1 MEWKE
6 YNDGE
11 RETVANVVVGG
22 GKKKIGEAA
31 AVGDEGVA
39 STAGGGVGGVGG
51 VGESKL
57 GPLYRSAPAF
67 QLGKEEGGKKGE
79 RRNHMTEKKATR
91 LYIPRTAHSR
101 PGKDLWSAS
110 V

>member
-6 YNDGE
+6 YYDGE

-22 GKKKIGEAA
+22 GKKKIGEVA
-31 AVGDEGVA
+31 AVGDESVA
-39 STAGGGVGGVGG
+39 STAGGGG

-67 QLGKEEGGKKGE
+67 QLGKEEGGKK
-79 RRNHMTEKKATR
+79 RREEESH
-91 LYIPRTAHSR
+91 
-101 PGKDLWSAS
+101 D
-110 V
+110 

>member
-6 YNDGE
+6 YYDGE

-31 AVGDEGVA
+31 AVGDESVA
-39 STAGGGVGGVGG
+39 STAGGGGGVGG
-51 VGESKL
+51 VGESEL

-67 QLGKEEGGKKGE
+67 QLGKEEGGKKGRE
-79 RRNHMTEKKATR
+79 EESH
-91 LYIPRTAHSR
+91 
-101 PGKDLWSAS
+101 D
-110 V
+110 

>member
-6 YNDGE
+6 YYDGE

-31 AVGDEGVA
+31 VGDESVA
-39 STAGGGVGGVGG
+39 STAGGGGGG

-67 QLGKEEGGKKGE
+67 QLGKEEGGKKE
-79 RRNHMTEKKATR
+79 RGGITWLKKKP
-91 LYIPRTAHSR
+91 LGFISPEQPTAD
-101 PGKDLWSAS
+101 KDLWSAG
-110 V
+110 VWK